1 MDSAF
6 PIVSVQETS
15 FSDEQIAV
23 IARAMMD
30 QLPARYLLCFLKKEY
45 SPATM
50 QQMYEYCKKMYTE
63 EITESGS

>member
-1 MDSAF
+1 MR
-6 PIVSVQETS
+6 ETS

-30 QLPARYLLCFLKKEY
+30 QLVRYLLCFLKKEY
-45 SPATM
+45 SPAIM

-63 EITESGS
+63 EITESGN